1 MRNVQLKH
9 IDALLRHLGLIKAK
23 LLTNKREDPFMNKI
37 SDDFKKPLNEKMMEN
52 LDRLC
57 HHMKPEITLGK
68 IMYLYFIAFFR
79 NQLLCS
85 FCICQEF
92 LSTFLRYQLLKVW
105 GLLGMANKD
114 LRLF

>member
-23 LLTNKREDPFMNKI
+23 LLTLKREDPFMNKI
-37 SDDFKKPLNEKMMEN
+37 SDDFKQPLNEKLMEN

-68 IMYLYFIAFFR
+68 IMYFILSVF
-79 NQLLCS
+79 LGTS
-85 FCICQEF
+85 FYVVFIFAENF
-92 LSTFLRYQLLKVW
+92 
-105 GLLGMANKD
+105 
-114 LRLF
+114 

>member
-23 LLTNKREDPFMNKI
+23 LLTLKREDPFMNKI
-37 SDDFKKPLNEKMMEN
+37 SDDFKQPLNEKLMEN

-68 IMYLYFIAFFR
+68 IISFITAQFWH
-79 NQLLCS
+79 QLLCS
-85 FCICQEF
+85 FCICREF
-92 LSTFLRYQLLKVW
+92 LKNFLTYQLLKII
-105 GLLGMANKD
+105 
-114 LRLF
+114 